1 MEGAMNGRLIVRA
14 LSMLLFVL
22 ALAGLG
28 YGRPA
33 LAQTAQPAAS
43 PAVAD
48 VRQIVTEARKEIEGY
63 TTAGGAAGAAD
74 HPAIKWHA
82 ALWEVHER
90 SPQSEAGAMAAA
102 EAIRLLSRAGLWDRA
117 HERVESLGFD
127 DAAWER
133 VPAAIYEEGV
143 ARKDLAYTVEK
154 LSQAAASTTSAPI
167 RAAALLVLGRAQRR
181 LGDNTAATRTLEAAR
196 SAAPGTPSAAQAEGL
211 IYEIAYLSIG
221 LPAPAISGKPRN
233 GRHVVDLAAFRG
245 KPIVLVFWAST

>member
-33 LAQTAQPAAS
+33 VAQTAQPAAS
-43 PAVAD
+43 PAVAH
-48 VRQIVTEARKEIEGY
+48 VRQIVTNARKEIESY

-82 ALWEVHER
+82 ALWEVRER

-117 HERVESLGFD
+117 HARVESLGFD

-133 VPAAIYEEGV
+133 VPAVIYEEGV

-167 RAAALLVLGRAQRR
+167 RAAALLALGRAQRR
-181 LGDNTAATRTLEAAR
+181 LGDNTAATRTLEAAPTIVRPLIRCESACFIACRLSPISCAGQNSLTFVPLLLLLRTGPHRVRRCLQR
-196 SAAPGTPSAAQAEGL
+196 S
-211 IYEIAYLSIG
+211 
-221 LPAPAISGKPRN
+221 R
-233 GRHVVDLAAFRG
+233 
-245 KPIVLVFWAST
+245 